1 MFYQILSIK
10 LNVDLSFADLSLIL
24 TNEGYFLTIFS
35 AAGSCSE
42 ENSNSSNRWV
52 VLTIN
57 FLAVTKTFVLGNLF
71 KLSRFSS
78 HIRTCRW
85 SLGKSEKKKWTCI
98 FPIRQC
104 HFNFAQKLESCTC
117 ESKQQE
123 IFNIIQEGSSTR
135 VFRIALQNCIVR
147 AGWFIYFQ
155 NKNLMGWKL
164 VRVFCRSR
172 SILFC

>member
-1 MFYQILSIK
+1 M
-10 LNVDLSFADLSLIL
+10 DLSFADLSLIL
-24 TNEGYFLTIFS
+24 KNEVYFLTIFS
-35 AAGSCSE
+35 AAGSLSE
-42 ENSNSSNRWV
+42 DNSSSSNRWV
-52 VLTIN
+52 ILTIN
-57 FLAVTKTFVLGNLF
+57 CLAVMKTIVPCNLF

-85 SLGKSEKKKWTCI
+85 PLGKSERKKGTCI